1 MEAATAMLLENG
13 VKVGA
18 DSWQQR
24 AKNQTPHCGFGEA
37 GTCCRICATARP
49 GDRPSR
55 SAAANSLA
63 IFLIIAEMLVEK
75 VIGKKKV
82 SGRGE
87 GMGAAGRDRAGRRF
101 YLCIIRRGED
111 SGRSH
116 RLGVIYRITVMWK
129 QGDLTSYF
137 TMQRSAARR
146 S

>member
-1 MEAATAMLLENG
+1 
-13 VKVGA
+13 
-18 DSWQQR
+18 
-24 AKNQTPHCGFGEA
+24 
-37 GTCCRICATARP
+37 
-49 GDRPSR
+49 
-55 SAAANSLA
+55 
-63 IFLIIAEMLVEK
+63 
-75 VIGKKKV
+75 
-82 SGRGE
+82 
-87 GMGAAGRDRAGRRF
+87 MGAAGRDRAGRRF